1 VIALITAVLAN
12 RREAMPDSSLRRH
25 TINVDHVQI
34 SCARPFAKVWAALQ
48 KDAPALDPQ
57 IYRIA
62 NQTESAIKV
71 IMCFSEAELEKIA
84 GILSELGL
92 SDDRNIVV
100 IDADR
105 SNKVSASNVG

>member
-57 IYRIA
+57 LAQDLTAAHAGAIAERRIKRLPF
-62 NQTESAIKV
+62 TV
-71 IMCFSEAELEKIA
+71 P
-84 GILSELGL
+84 
-92 SDDRNIVV
+92 
-100 IDADR
+100 
-105 SNKVSASNVG
+105 SNDC